1 MRKEEIKNI
10 LISPVPDIRIRVIE
24 FGDADALIYNKIKFP
39 FKLYNSI
46 TVCIMTTKRNF
57 SFCIHNG
64 FTWNGADIPR
74 FLWRIIGARTD
85 NQFLIGSMI
94 HDYLLDFKHYM
105 MNEILNNDVSVSEY
119 RRLSSLIFRE
129 IIKYCGTNKIKAN
142 VMSFGVDFF
151 QTILQIKNYIL
162 GKKNVRKSIK

>member
-10 LISPVPDIRIRVIE
+10 SISPVPDIRIRVIE

-46 TVCIMTTKRNF
+46 TVCIITTKRNF

-74 FLWRIIGARTD
+74 FLWRIIGSRTD
-85 NQFLIGSMI
+85 NDFLIASMV
-94 HDYLLDFKHYM
+94 HDFLLDYKYFM
-105 MNEILNNDVSVSEY
+105 IEEILNREVTKQEY
-119 RRLSSLIFRE
+119 RRLTSLILRY
-129 IIKYCGTNKIKAN
+129 ILRKQGTNCLKAN
-142 VMSFGVDFF
+142 IMSYFTDIY
-151 QTILQIKNYIL
+151 QILKTKNWE
-162 GKKNVRKSIK
+162 KNGNIN